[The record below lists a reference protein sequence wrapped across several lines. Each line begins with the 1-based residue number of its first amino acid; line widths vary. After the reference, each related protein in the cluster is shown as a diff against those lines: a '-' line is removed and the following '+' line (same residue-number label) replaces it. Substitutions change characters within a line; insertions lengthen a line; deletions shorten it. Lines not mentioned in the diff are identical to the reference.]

1 MVGGLAVLAKAADMF
16 VVGAARLA
24 VILRLSPVVVG
35 AIVVGFGTGAP
46 ELLVS
51 SLAAARGSLDIAAGN
66 VVGSNLA
73 NLTLVLGVAGIL
85 ARPHTVPRVVRR
97 EAPLSLATVALA
109 ALLLQGGLS
118 RWEGVVLLA
127 ALAGAVAVMLRA
139 SREGDGGAD
148 EAAAEYLH
156 ELEERTRGRPPR
168 WARGRS
174 GLSGRAGVAASPLTA
189 DVVKITVGLLGTV
202 AGAQLLV
209 VGAQG
214 IAADLGLSGGFV
226 GLTLVAVGTSLPE
239 LVTAIQSARRN
250 ETALLAGNVLGSNVF
265 NSTAV
270 AGAAALIGPG
280 PLTDPGLTVVAAS
293 SMVAIAALAWLF
305 LGYGGRLSRVDG
317 AVLLAIYAATLP
329 FVG

>member
-1 MVGGLAVLAKAADMF
+1 MVGGLAVLAKAADVF

-109 ALLLQGGLS
+109 ALLLQGGLY

-127 ALAGAVAVMLRA
+127 GLAGAVVIMLRA
-139 SREGDGGAD
+139 SRDGDSAAD
-148 EAAAEYLH
+148 EAAAEYLR
-156 ELEERTRGRPPR
+156 EVEER
-168 WARGRS
+168 ARGRARHDRRS
-174 GLSGRAGVAASPLTA
+174 GASGRARVAASPLRA

-214 IAADLGLSGGFV
+214 IATDLGLSGGFV

-293 SMVAIAALAWLF
+293 SMVVIAALAWLF

-317 AVLLAIYAATLP
+317 AVLLAIYAATMP
-329 FVG
+329 FV